1 VTALKSA
8 RPHLRFLDGTHRGYV
23 VVDITHERLQA
34 DWWFVPTVTERVD
47 AETHAIR
54 LTTEAGRPHLVEGN

>member
-1 VTALKSA
+1 
-8 RPHLRFLDGTHRGYV
+8 LDGTHRGYV

-47 AETHAIR
+47 AETRAIR
-54 LTTEAGRPHLVEGN
+54 LSTEAGRPHLVEGN